1 MSRPERQRMNPDPMA
16 PVVLFFDT
24 EYSQRDSAHC
34 APISLALVARDTG
47 DELYLVLDEGWTPQ
61 DCSDF
66 VRTTVLPQLHALDP
80 LVCTAAG
87 ALTAIETFIARQRSD
102 PWQPVQLAS
111 DWPTDWDVLMQLP
124 PAPQQWAAE
133 HWIQPALMHH
143 LIDRPD
149 AIQAFNRARDHY
161 LTNLPADG
169 ATGHHH
175 ALIDARALYHAWHT
189 TFHTGD

>member
-1 MSRPERQRMNPDPMA
+1 MA

-47 DELYLVLDEGWTPQ
+47 DELYLVLEGGWTPQ

-66 VRTTVLPQLHALDP
+66 VRANVLPQLHGLDP
-80 LVCTAAG
+80 IVCTAAG
-87 ALTAIETFIARQRSD
+87 ALGAIETFIARLRSD
-102 PWQPVQLAS
+102 PWQPVQLAC
-111 DWPTDWDVLMQLP
+111 DWPMDWDVLMQLP
-124 PAPQQWAAE
+124 LAPKQWAAE
-133 HWIQPALMHH
+133 HSIQPVLLHH
-143 LIDRPD
+143 LIDQPE
-149 AIQAFNRARDHY
+149 AVQTFNRARDNY
-161 LTNLPADG
+161 LANPPG
-169 ATGHHH
+169 ENATGHHH